1 MSVRMIIEV
10 SNASGAQT
18 VLQALDAYKQRLRAG
33 IERTQQHLAAFEV
46 RYGMDTDHFLHEV
59 TAEELEGGD
68 LEYVEWAGEARLLE
82 QLKVELLELED
93 ARCQYSQ
100 PSSHVL

>member
-33 IERTQQHLAAFEV
+33 IERTRQRLTTFEV
-46 RYGMDTDHFLHEV
+46 RYGVNTDHFLKEM

-68 LEYVEWAGEARLLE
+68 LEYVEWAGEVKLLA
-82 QLKVELLELED
+82 QLKTELLELED
-93 ARCQYSQ
+93 ARCQLS
-100 PSSHVL
+100 